1 MSTGS
6 LDVVVAGAG
15 RVGLRTTR
23 ILREYGHSVT
33 IVERNRDRCETISDE
48 YLATIVEGDAT
59 HPDVLRQADLDDA
72 DVLVALTG
80 NQGANL
86 GICVAGTR
94 MADADEIRTVARI
107 EDEGAE
113 SYREIVDEVVFPE
126 KLGAAGAANAVIGG
140 DVRAFEEVAGDLRLL
155 EVRVRDGAPA
165 AGKTLSSVSLPQGS
179 LVVSDEEADRIPRPE
194 MELRP
199 GHRYI
204 VATEPDIA
212 EEVLN
217 LLQG

>member
-15 RVGLRTTR
+15 RVGLRTVR

-33 IVERNRDRCETISDE
+33 VVERDRDRCEEISDE

-59 HPDVLRQADLDDA
+59 HPDTLRQANLDDA
-72 DVLVALTG
+72 DVLAALTG

-94 MADADEIRTVARI
+94 IAEGELRTVARI

-113 SYREIVDEVVFPE
+113 SYREIVDDVVFPE
-126 KLGAAGAANAVIGG
+126 ELGAVGAANAAIGG

-155 EVRVRDGAPA
+155 EVRVQEGAPA
-165 AGKTLSSVSLPQGS
+165 AGKTLSSVSLPRGS
-179 LVVSDEEADRIPRPE
+179 LVVSDEVADGIPRPE

-199 GHRYI
+199 GHTYI
-204 VATEPDIA
+204 IAAEPAVAD
-212 EEVLN
+212 EVLN
-217 LLQG
+217 LMQG